1 MKYRRLTDEELKE
14 MEQEFINFL
23 VSNTITGEDWEKL
36 KLNNPE
42 KAQKL
47 IENFSD
53 IVLQKVLE
61 KIEFIEHRTAKDWKI
76 FQCQPDKIL
85 MKGFSAD
92 ANSHIDFN
100 SPNVLKDIEGSTIQL
115 YKAEKAYNSDRE
127 KEIFEMIQSGCTI
140 TEGKVFNVMAHL
152 HSK

>member
-14 MEQEFINFL
+14 LKTEFINYL
-23 VSNTITGEDWEKL
+23 VSNTITGDDWEKL
-36 KLNNPE
+36 KLSNPE
-42 KAQKL
+42 KAHQL
-47 IENFSD
+47 INNFSD

-92 ANSHIDFN
+92 ASSHIDFT
-100 SPNVLKDIEGSTIQL
+100 SPNVLKDIEDSTIQI
-115 YKAEKAYNSDRE
+115 YKAEKAYNAPRE
-127 KEIFEMIQSGCTI
+127 EEIFEMIQSGCTI
-140 TEGKVFNVMAHL
+140 TEGKVFHVMAHL
-152 HSK
+152 HPK